1 MSNQPQIPDKATID
15 RHVATM
21 RELIKR
27 MDKHIADLDYI
38 NARLEEDF
46 NNSVYG
52 QYCKRREERL
62 AAQKQATLE

>member
-1 MSNQPQIPDKATID
+1 MINQPKIPDKATID
-15 RHVATM
+15 RHVGTM
-21 RELIKR
+21 QELIKQ

-46 NNSVYG
+46 NNSLYG

-62 AAQKQATLE
+62 AAQNRKS

>member
-1 MSNQPQIPDKATID
+1 MNNKAKIPDAET
-15 RHVATM
+15 RARSVATM

-46 NNSVYG
+46 YNSPYG
-52 QYCKRREERL
+52 QYRKRREERL
-62 AAQKQATLE
+62 AAQKQQ

>member
-1 MSNQPQIPDKATID
+1 MSNQPKIPNKATID

-21 RELIKR
+21 RKLIKR

-46 NNSVYG
+46 YNSPYG
-52 QYCKRREERL
+52 QYRKRREERL
-62 AAQKQATLE
+62 AAQKTSTSE